1 MDKLVKVAIVG
12 AGVSGLK
19 AAETLISSGK
29 IGKDEIVVLE
39 AQDHVGGRIQDSSIG
54 QSKLEVAYALGAMW
68 YHDSLV
74 NSVLYELLESGLLKD
89 DDVYYDDKDGPT
101 YTSDGLLDM
110 SGLQINRV
118 MEEAGQFY
126 SCISNLIGRMHR
138 VMKLLRNTSTH
149 TCIFLRKNKI
159 STYEEQ

>member
-74 NSVLYELLESGLLKD
+74 NSVLYELLESGLLKMTMFTMTTKTVQRIQAMD
-89 DDVYYDDKDGPT
+89 FWICQACK
-101 YTSDGLLDM
+101 
-110 SGLQINRV
+110 
-118 MEEAGQFY
+118 
-126 SCISNLIGRMHR
+126 
-138 VMKLLRNTSTH
+138 
-149 TCIFLRKNKI
+149 
-159 STYEEQ
+159 